1 MKGTLPITDSNLAA
15 GEENFIPLATP
26 EGEPSTN
33 SLVGDL
39 KNTILMVTQIQTLQF
54 NINGI
59 LFEFF
64 GSIHRSP
71 LMLGDQENCSG
82 S

>member
-26 EGEPSTN
+26 GGELSTN
-33 SLVGDL
+33 SMLGDL
-39 KNTILMVTQIQTLQF
+39 KTQILMATPIQNLLF
-54 NINGI
+54 DINGI
-59 LFEFF
+59 LSEFF